1 MFVCT
6 AMECEH
12 GELQS
17 TQKGVATEDPLG
29 ILLLYLVLS
38 ATFTRLLWAIT
49 DSIILE
55 GNDHRAL
62 LYSRRS
68 INVIAKII
76 VHTNTTILE
85 LVHVPP
91 SASLLHHQSS
101 SR

>member
-6 AMECEH
+6 VMECEH

-17 TQKGVATEDPLG
+17 TPKGVATEDPLG

-55 GNDHRAL
+55 GNDHRVL
-62 LYSRRS
+62 LSSRRS
-68 INVIAKII
+68 INDIAKIT

-85 LVHVPP
+85 LAHVHP
-91 SASLLHHQSS
+91 SS
-101 SR
+101 SPL